1 MERTYIKDLAE
12 GKVLIKG
19 WVHGLR
25 GQSKIKFLQVRD
37 FTGIVQ
43 CIVVDDKLFDE
54 FAKITPETVVEIEGH
69 VKSASVK
76 SEEVSITDKEIE
88 VSKIHVVNVAKPLP
102 FPVLKKDEKITTEL
116 SKRID
121 YRFVDLHKKDVQ
133 AIFKVQATILKG
145 FREFM
150 DQENA
155 LECVFPSIIGASS
168 EGGTEV
174 FPVQY
179 FEKKALLSQSCQLY
193 KQMLACSIEKVYTV
207 FTVWRAE
214 KHNTL
219 RHLNESR
226 QFDFEM
232 AFADDKAVMDVLG
245 RCVQHIVK
253 KVLEDNAAE
262 LKLLDV
268 KLKVPHVKYFTFEET
283 VEMMKEH
290 GIHLEEHDLTGEAE
304 EKLGELYPD
313 TIVFVHDWPL
323 AGKPFYI
330 MPKGEHL
337 SYGFDAI
344 YKGMEISSG
353 GQRIH
358 LPELLTERL
367 KAKGL
372 NPENFESYIDSFRYG
387 APHHGGWGMGV
398 ERLTMKIL
406 NIQNIREVTL
416 FPRDRDRLT
425 P

>member
-1 MERTYIKDLAE
+1 MNRTYIKDITE
-12 GKVLIKG
+12 GNAIIQG
-19 WVHGLR
+19 WVHSIR
-25 GQSKIKFLQVRD
+25 GQSKVKFLQIRD
-37 FTGIVQ
+37 ITGIAQ
-43 CIVVDDKLFDE
+43 VVVADNSMFDD
-54 FAKITPETVVEIEGH
+54 FAKLTPESVVEIHGH
-69 VKSASVK
+69 VKPASVK
-76 SEEVSITDKEIE
+76 SEEVTVKDKEIE
-88 VSKIHVVNVAKPLP
+88 ATALKIINIAKPVP
-102 FPVLKKDEKITTEL
+102 FPILKKDESITTEL
-116 SKRID
+116 SKRLD
-121 YRFVDLHKKDVQ
+121 FRFVDLHKKEVQ
-133 AIFKVQATILKG
+133 AIFKVQATILTA

-150 DQENA
+150 NNEKA

-179 FEKKALLSQSCQLY
+179 FEQKALLSQSCQLY
-193 KQMLACSIEKVYTV
+193 KQMLACSMEKVYTV

-226 QFDFEM
+226 QFDFEL
-232 AFADDKAVMDVLG
+232 AFGDDKAAMDVLG
-245 RCVQHIVK
+245 RCVQHISK
-253 KVLEDNAAE
+253 KVIEKNSAE
-262 LKLLDV
+262 LMLLGAN
-268 KLKVPHVKYFTFEET
+268 LKVPEIKYITFHDT
-283 VEMMKEH
+283 VALMKKH
-290 GIHLEEHDLTGEAE
+290 GIELDGDDLTGEAE
-304 EKLGELYPD
+304 EKLGEIFPD

-344 YKGMEISSG
+344 YRGMEISSG

-367 KAKGL
+367 RAKGL
-372 NPENFESYIDSFRYG
+372 NPDNFESYIDSFRYG
-387 APHHGGWGMGV
+387 APHHAGWGMGV
-398 ERLTMKIL
+398 ERLTMQMLGIK
-406 NIQNIREVTL
+406 NIREVTL

>member
-1 MERTYIKDLAE
+1 MERTHIKDLEE

-19 WVHGLR
+19 WAHGIR
-25 GQSKIKFLQVRD
+25 GQSKVKFLQIRD

-43 CIVVDDKLFDE
+43 CVVLDDKLFDE
-54 FAKITPETVVEIEGH
+54 FSKITPESVVEIEGE
-69 VKSASVK
+69 VKPANVK
-76 SEEVSITDKEIE
+76 SEEVTITNKEIE
-88 VSKIHVVNVAKPLP
+88 VSMLKVINVAKPLP

-121 YRFVDLHKKDVQ
+121 YRFVDLHKRDVQ
-133 AIFKVQATILKG
+133 AIFKVQATILKA

-193 KQMLACSIEKVYTV
+193 KQMLACSVEKVYTV

-232 AFADDKAVMDVLG
+232 AFADDKVVMDILG

-253 KVLEDNAAE
+253 RVMEQNSDE
-262 LKLLDV
+262 LKILDV
-268 KLKVPHVKYFTFEET
+268 NLKVPGVKYITFHET
-283 VEMMKEH
+283 VELMKKQ

-304 EKLGELYPD
+304 EKLGELFPD
-313 TIVFVHDWPL
+313 TVVFVHDWPL
-323 AGKPFYI
+323 EGKPFYI
-330 MPKGEHL
+330 MPKGEEL

-358 LPELLTERL
+358 LPDLLTERL

>member
-1 MERTYIKDLAE
+1 VI
-12 GKVLIKG
+12 
-19 WVHGLR
+19 
-25 GQSKIKFLQVRD
+25 
-37 FTGIVQ
+37 
-43 CIVVDDKLFDE
+43 
-54 FAKITPETVVEIEGH
+54 
-69 VKSASVK
+69 
-76 SEEVSITDKEIE
+76 
-88 VSKIHVVNVAKPLP
+88 NVAKPLP

-121 YRFVDLHKKDVQ
+121 YRFVDLHKRDVQ
-133 AIFKVQATILKG
+133 AIFKVQATILKA

-193 KQMLACSIEKVYTV
+193 KQMLACSVEKVYTV

-232 AFADDKAVMDVLG
+232 AFADDKVVMDILG

-253 KVLEDNAAE
+253 RVMEQNSDE
-262 LKLLDV
+262 LKILDV
-268 KLKVPHVKYFTFEET
+268 NLKVPGVKYITFHET
-283 VEMMKEH
+283 VELMKKQ

-304 EKLGELYPD
+304 EKLGELFPD
-313 TIVFVHDWPL
+313 TVVFVHDWPL
-323 AGKPFYI
+323 EGKPFYI
-330 MPKGEHL
+330 MPKGEEL

-358 LPELLTERL
+358 LPDLLTERL

-406 NIQNIREVTL
+406 NIQNIR
-416 FPRDRDRLT
+416 DRKSVV
-425 P
+425 